1 MYCIVLKFIYICLIG
16 YEINNPPNKTEIIL
30 KDNTNLILTDGSL
43 LETSNTLSGNITLI
57 KISMKGIYCVR
68 Y

>member
-1 MYCIVLKFIYICLIG
+1 M
-16 YEINNPPNKTEIIL
+16 EIML

-43 LETSNTLSGNITLI
+43 PETNLNTLSGNIALI